1 MIIYTDNENRIVKSG
16 INEYEIPDTHSL
28 AKMSETK
35 RLCYVYEENGS
46 FYPYVSTDI
55 IEKFE
60 EQADENKIVNSK
72 IQAQSEQMDFYE
84 DCIVEMAEIV
94 YA

>member
-16 INEYEIPDTHSL
+16 INAFQIPENHPIAL
-28 AKMSETK
+28 MSETK

-55 IEKFE
+55 IDKLEKQE
-60 EQADENKIVNSK
+60 VLDTQ
-72 IQAQSEQMDFYE
+72 IQLAITELA
-84 DCIVEMAEIV
+84 EMIGG
-94 YA
+94 

>member
-1 MIIYTDNENRIVKSG
+1 MTIFTDNENRIVKSG
-16 INEYEIPDTHSL
+16 VNEYEISENHPL
-28 AKMSETK
+28 ATMSETK
-35 RLCYVYEENGS
+35 RLCYIYEENGS

-60 EQADENKIVNSK
+60 EQANENKIVNSK
-72 IQAQSEQMDFYE
+72 IEAQSEQMDFYE
-84 DCIVEMAEIV
+84 ECIVEMAEIV

>member
-16 INEYEIPDTHSL
+16 VNEYEIPDTHPL

-55 IEKFE
+55 IEKLE
-60 EQADENKIVNSK
+60 E
-72 IQAQSEQMDFYE
+72 
-84 DCIVEMAEIV
+84 V
-94 YA
+94 YAETNALNILLGVSNNE

>member
-16 INEYEIPDTHSL
+16 VNEYEIPDTHPL

-46 FYPYVSTDI
+46 FYPYVSTDLI
-55 IEKFE
+55 GKLE
-60 EQADENKIVNSK
+60 EQANENKIVNSK
-72 IQAQSEQMDFYE
+72 IDAQSEQMDFYE
-84 DCIVEMAEIV
+84 ECIIEMAEIV

>member
-1 MIIYTDNENRIVKSG
+1 MTIFTDNENRIVKSG
-16 INEYEIPDTHSL
+16 INEYTIPDYHPL

-46 FYPYVSTDI
+46 FYPYVSTDV

-60 EQADENKIVNSK
+60 EQEKQNTDTQLALAEL
-72 IQAQSEQMDFYE
+72 
-84 DCIVEMAEIV
+84 AEIV
-94 YA
+94 AGG

>member
-1 MIIYTDNENRIVKSG
+1 MIIYTDNENHITTSG
-16 INEYEIPDTHSL
+16 TAHEIDDNHPIAT
-28 AKMSETK
+28 MSETK

-55 IEKFE
+55 IEKL
-60 EQADENKIVNSK
+60 EQQAEENKITK
-72 IQAQSEQMDFYE
+72 AQIEAQSEQMDFYE
-84 DCIVEMAEIV
+84 DCIAEMASVI

>member
-16 INEYEIPDTHSL
+16 VNEYEISDTHPL

-55 IEKFE
+55 IEKLE
-60 EQADENKIVNSK
+60 KLG
-72 IQAQSEQMDFYE
+72 
-84 DCIVEMAEIV
+84 AELRK
-94 YA
+94 

>member
-1 MIIYTDNENRIVKSG
+1 MIIFTDNENRIVKSG
-16 INEYEIPDTHSL
+16 INEYTIPDYHPI

-55 IEKFE
+55 IEKLE
-60 EQADENKIVNSK
+60 E
-72 IQAQSEQMDFYE
+72 
-84 DCIVEMAEIV
+84 V
-94 YA
+94 YAETNALNILLGVSNNG

>member
-1 MIIYTDNENRIVKSG
+1 MIIYTDNENHITTSG
-16 INEYEIPDTHSL
+16 TAHEIPDNHPL
-28 AKMSETK
+28 ATMGETK

-46 FYPYVSTDI
+46 FYPFVPTNI
-55 IEKFE
+55 IEKL
-60 EQADENKIVNSK
+60 EQQAEENKITNAQ

-84 DCIVEMAEIV
+84 ECIIEMAEIV